1 MYADKRR
8 KYTVEEKMVLQY
20 GTELLLDS
28 VIKIILYI
36 VLGGIIGETKETL
49 FALLTWCVIRKQ
61 TGGRHVKNNFVCF
74 VISGSVIFSSVMIGS
89 VLNITLKMLAISVI
103 ILNLIYRAYA
113 PYDEY
118 FNEKER
124 THERQIYY
132 MSKYI
137 FVIRIFLRKEIFEYR
152 NNYIIR
158 TRNINCA

>member
-1 MYADKRR
+1 
-8 KYTVEEKMVLQY
+8 MVLQY

-28 VIKIILYI
+28 VIKIILYL
-36 VLGGIIGETKETL
+36 VLGGILGKTKETL

-61 TGGRHVKNNFVCF
+61 TGERHVKNNFICF

-103 ILNLIYRAYA
+103 ILNLIYMAYA

-124 THERQIYY
+124 THERQVTKCKSIICLN
-132 MSKYI
+132 MFLVLGFFFGKKY
-137 FVIRIFLRKEIFEYR
+137 L
-152 NNYIIR
+152 NSAIITLLGQGILIVHR
-158 TRNINCA
+158 DSTEKIM

>member
-1 MYADKRR
+1 
-8 KYTVEEKMVLQY
+8 MVLQY

-28 VIKIILYI
+28 VIKIILYL
-36 VLGGIIGETKETL
+36 VLGGILGKTKETL

-61 TGGRHVKNNFVCF
+61 TGGRHVKNNFICF

-103 ILNLIYRAYA
+103 ILNLIYMAYA

-124 THERQIYY
+124 THERQVTKCKSIICLN
-132 MSKYI
+132 MFLVLGFFFGKKY
-137 FVIRIFLRKEIFEYR
+137 L
-152 NNYIIR
+152 NSAIITLLGQGILIVHRDR
-158 TRNINCA
+158 TEKIM